1 MSETE
6 NSKIINNINQILHNK
21 GIKQE
26 DRLDKLIYLLN
37 NKNDIK
43 ELDNL
48 LKKLDVNDKELMQE
62 IFMLFGNK
70 FTKYKLDQFYT
81 PLTIS
86 EFINNLMTFGNS
98 EKAIDP
104 AGGTGDLLIHYQ
116 GEKTIW
122 DIDEN
127 ALKLCKLNYDLN
139 KHKNYK
145 LECKNS
151 LKDYIPFENTFN
163 YSVLNPPFGSNTL
176 ITDLDILKNFKLGK
190 EKKKQEIGILFVELG
205 LKLLKKNG
213 IMFIIIPSGYVGNSN
228 NNCSE
233 LRNLIL
239 QNKLLAS
246 IELPHNTFKRS
257 GTGVNTY
264 LLIVQKK
271 SEKKDYPILIERL
284 ENIGYNLKNK
294 NTPIK
299 YKIDKPTGN
308 FILNKNNKKIKDND
322 FYDLIKKIN
331 MFVKKAKINGLNT
344 SENSMKYEYIRS
356 NELDNNIIDIKR
368 YMKSYKNIIKEIK
381 NSEYKKLKDLCKI
394 LSTKSKIENNKE
406 YKYIDISEINT
417 PLYQGKE
424 LYGYELPS
432 RAKYSLKKYDILV
445 SKLEGDISYCVILDD
460 YENYIST
467 NGVCVIRCSKIEN
480 MYIIFG
486 NLIKKQFK
494 IQHEAYL
501 TGSIMACLSDE
512 EMGNILISMN
522 IDIKQIKNMLKALE
536 DYKSI
541 TNK

>member
-1 MSETE
+1 MSETD

-21 GIKQE
+21 GVKQE
-26 DRLDKLIYLLN
+26 DRLDKLLYLLN
-37 NKNDIK
+37 NKNEIK

-48 LKKLDVNDKELMQE
+48 LNKLDRNNKELMQE

-116 GEKTIW
+116 GNKTIW
-122 DIDEN
+122 DIDDN

-139 KHKNYK
+139 KHKNYN

-151 LKDYIPFENTFN
+151 LRDYIPFENTFD

-176 ITDLDILKNFKLGK
+176 ITDQEILNNFVMGK
-190 EKKKQEIGILFVELG
+190 GKKKQEIGILFVELG
-205 LKLLKKNG
+205 LKLLKDNG

-233 LRNLIL
+233 MRNLIL
-239 QNKLLAS
+239 ENKVLAS
-246 IELPHNTFKRS
+246 IELPRNTFKRS

-271 SEKKDYPILIERL
+271 KTKKDYPILISRL
-284 ENIGYNLKNK
+284 NNIGYNLKNK
-294 NTPIK
+294 NTPVK
-299 YKIDKPTGN
+299 YKVEKSTGKVLLDKYK
-308 FILNKNNKKIKDND
+308 NKIRDND
-322 FYDLIKKIN
+322 FNDLKDQITLFI
-331 MFVKKAKINGLNT
+331 KKAKIKGLNK
-344 SENSMKYEYIRS
+344 SNNDKKYEYIRS
-356 NELDNNIIDIKR
+356 NSLENNIIDVKR
-368 YMKSYKNIIKEIK
+368 YMKSYKSVISEIK
-381 NSEYKKLKDLCKI
+381 NGKYKRVKDLCKI
-394 LSTKSKIENNKE
+394 LNSKDKIEDNKE
-406 YKYIDISEINT
+406 YLYIDISEINT
-417 PLYQGKE
+417 PLYNGKE

-460 YENYIST
+460 NNNYIST
-467 NGVCVIRCSKIEN
+467 NGVCVLRCEKIEN
-480 MYIIFG
+480 VYILFG
-486 NLIKKQFK
+486 NLINKKFK
-494 IQHEAYL
+494 VQHEAFL
-501 TGSIMACLSDE
+501 TGSIMACLSDDE
-512 EMGNILISMN
+512 LGNILVSTE
-522 IDIKQIKNMLKALE
+522 IDTKQIKSMLKALE
-536 DYKSI
+536 EYKKIS
-541 TNK
+541 N